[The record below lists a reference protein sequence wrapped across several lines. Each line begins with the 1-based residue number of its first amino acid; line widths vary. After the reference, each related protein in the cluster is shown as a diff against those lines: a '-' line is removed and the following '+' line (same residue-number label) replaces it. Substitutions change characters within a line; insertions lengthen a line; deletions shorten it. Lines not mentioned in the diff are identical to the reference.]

1 MPASDWLSFRQ
12 RKDSLHC
19 SLELKE
25 METEFI
31 RRESIFL
38 LLLLFIA
45 VFAGAARRLRVPYPI
60 LLTIIGGILGTLPIF
75 PNVAL
80 EPTLVFFVF
89 LPPLLFAAGW
99 QLSWREFQSN
109 FSRILRLA
117 VGLVVFTI
125 VVLIAGRRWLLPGFD
140 WQSALLLGAIV
151 GATDAIAATAI
162 ARRLGLPRRIVD
174 ILEAESLVNDGTG
187 LLAFQFSL
195 GILLSGHTP
204 TMIEGVGRLV
214 YLSGGGVLIGLLI
227 GYFVSKLERW
237 IDDGPIEIV
246 VSLLI
251 CYAVYIVAQRLHT
264 SGVLAVIAC
273 SMLMSRESHRFMS
286 PQVRLQFA
294 GVWDVVTF
302 VLNGVVFILIGL
314 QFPFVR
320 SQLSGIGIWRLL
332 QAGVVFSISIVL
344 LRLIWIFAETYAVY
358 WYCRLRRHANNPAP
372 RPKELL
378 VLGWGGMRGVLS
390 LAAAFSVPYSLAN
403 GASFGQRSMIVY
415 LTFCLIVTSLV
426 LQGLT
431 MPSLIRLMAIDSTND
446 EEREERQARRR
457 LVEDVLRYLNRRR
470 VQERFEAAVV
480 TEMLSLFERRLRA
493 LPIEEHE
500 GDEAGSRIQ
509 RDALLLEILQV
520 ERESLIRLRN
530 DSAIS
535 DDVVRAIQRDLD
547 LLESHVHTGSAP
559 RILAQHL

>member
-1 MPASDWLSFRQ
+1 
-12 RKDSLHC
+12 
-19 SLELKE
+19 
-25 METEFI
+25 MEAEFI

-38 LLLLFIA
+38 LLLLFVA

-60 LLTIIGGILGTLPIF
+60 LLTIIGGILGALPIF
-75 PNVAL
+75 PNIAL
-80 EPTLVFFVF
+80 EPNLVFFVF

-99 QLSWREFQSN
+99 QLSWREFQAN
-109 FSRILRLA
+109 LSRILRLA
-117 VGLVVFTI
+117 VGLVIFTI
-125 VVLIAGRRWLLPGFD
+125 LVLIAGRRWLLPGFD
-140 WQSALLLGAIV
+140 WQSALLLGAII

-162 ARRLGLPRRIVD
+162 ARRLGLPRRVVD

-195 GILLSGHTP
+195 GILISGHTP
-204 TMIEGVGRLV
+204 TVIDGVGKLV
-214 YLSGGGVLIGLLI
+214 YLSGGGVLVGFLV

-251 CYAVYIVAQRLHT
+251 CYTVYIVAQRLHT

-273 SMLMSRESHRFMS
+273 SMLMSHESHRFMS

-294 GVWDVVTF
+294 GVWDVMTF

-314 QFPFVR
+314 QLPFVQ

-332 QAGVVFSISIVL
+332 QAGAVFSISIVL
-344 LRLIWIFAETYAVY
+344 LRLVWIFAETYVVY
-358 WYCRLRRHANNPAP
+358 WYCRIRRYTDNAAP
-372 RPKELL
+372 HPKELL

-403 GASFGQRSMIVY
+403 GASFRQRSMIVY

-431 MPSLIRLMAIDSTND
+431 MPSLIRLLAIDSTND

-457 LVEDVLRYLNRRR
+457 LIEDVLRYLNRRR
-470 VQERFEAAVV
+470 VQERFDAAVV
-480 TEMLSLFERRLRA
+480 TEMLSMYERRLRA
-493 LPIEEHE
+493 LPMEELE
-500 GDEAGSRIQ
+500 GDEAVSRIQ
-509 RDALLLEILQV
+509 RNALLLEILQI

-530 DSAIS
+530 DAVIS
-535 DDVVRAIQRDLD
+535 DDVARSIQRDLD
-547 LLESHVHTGSAP
+547 LLESHVHTGSTASV
-559 RILAQHL
+559 LARHL

>member
-1 MPASDWLSFRQ
+1 
-12 RKDSLHC
+12 
-19 SLELKE
+19 
-25 METEFI
+25 MEAEFI

-38 LLLLFIA
+38 LLLLFVA

-60 LLTIIGGILGTLPIF
+60 LLTIIGGILGTLPIL
-75 PNVAL
+75 PNIAL
-80 EPTLVFFVF
+80 EPTLVFYVF

-99 QLSWREFQSN
+99 QLSWREFQAN

-117 VGLVVFTI
+117 VGLVIFTI
-125 VVLIAGRRWLLPGFD
+125 LALIAGRRWLLPGFD
-140 WQSALLLGAIV
+140 WQSALLLGAII

-204 TMIEGVGRLV
+204 TVIEGVGKLV

-273 SMLMSRESHRFMS
+273 SMLMSRESHRFTS

-294 GVWDVVTF
+294 GVWDVMTF
-302 VLNGVVFILIGL
+302 VLNGVVFILIGMQL
-314 QFPFVR
+314 PFVR
-320 SQLSGIGIWRLL
+320 SQLSGVSIWRLL
-332 QAGVVFSISIVL
+332 QAGAVFSVSIVL
-344 LRLIWIFAETYAVY
+344 LRLVWIFAETYAVY
-358 WYCRLRRHANNPAP
+358 WYCRLRRHPNNSAP

-390 LAAAFSVPYSLAN
+390 LAAAFSIPYSFPN
-403 GASFGQRSMIVY
+403 GASFEHRSMIVY

-426 LQGLT
+426 IQGLT
-431 MPSLIRLMAIDSTND
+431 MPSLIRLMSIDRTNI
-446 EEREERQARRR
+446 EEHEERQARRK

-470 VQERFEAAVV
+470 VQERFDAAVV
-480 TEMLSLFERRLRA
+480 TEMLSMYERRLRE
-493 LPIEEHE
+493 LPIERLA
-500 GDEAGSRIQ
+500 GNEAGSRMQ
-509 RDALLLEILQV
+509 RGALLLEILQV
-520 ERESLIRLRN
+520 ERESLVRLRN
-530 DSAIS
+530 DAAIS
-535 DDVVRAIQRDLD
+535 DDVVRSIQKDLD
-547 LLESHVHTGSAP
+547 LLESHVHTGSAASV
-559 RILAQHL
+559 LAQHL

>member
-1 MPASDWLSFRQ
+1 
-12 RKDSLHC
+12 
-19 SLELKE
+19 
-25 METEFI
+25 MEAEFI

-38 LLLLFIA
+38 LLLLFVA
-45 VFAGAARRLRVPYPI
+45 VFSSAARRLRVPYPI
-60 LLTIIGGILGTLPIF
+60 LLTIIGGILGTVPIF
-75 PNVAL
+75 PNIAL
-80 EPTLVFFVF
+80 EPNLVFFVF

-99 QLSWREFQSN
+99 QLSWREFQEN

-117 VGLVVFTI
+117 VGLVIFTI
-125 VVLIAGRRWLLPGFD
+125 LVLIAGRRWLLPGFD
-140 WQSALLLGAIV
+140 WKSALLLGSII

-195 GILLSGHTP
+195 VILLSGHTP
-204 TMIEGVGRLV
+204 TVIEGVGRLV
-214 YLSGGGVLIGLLI
+214 YLSGGGVLIGFLI
-227 GYFVSKLERW
+227 GYFVSELERW

-251 CYAVYIVAQRLHT
+251 CYAVYILAQRLHM

-294 GVWDVVTF
+294 GFWEVTTF

-314 QFPFVR
+314 QLPLVR
-320 SQLSGIGIWRLL
+320 SQLSGMGIGRLL
-332 QAGVVFSISIVL
+332 QAGAIFGISIVM
-344 LRLIWIFAETYAVY
+344 LRLVWIFAETYAVY
-358 WYCRLRRHANNPAP
+358 WYRRLRRNPDNAAP
-372 RPKELL
+372 HPKELL
-378 VLGWGGMRGVLS
+378 ILSWGGMRGVLS
-390 LAAAFSVPYSLAN
+390 LAAAFSVPYSFAN

-415 LTFCLIVTSLV
+415 LTFCVIVTSLV

-431 MPSLIRLMAIDSTND
+431 MPSLIRWLAIDSTND
-446 EEREERQARRR
+446 EEREKRHAQRTLA
-457 LVEDVLRYLNRRR
+457 EDVLRYLNRRR
-470 VQERFEAAVV
+470 VQERFDAAVV
-480 TEMLSLFERRLRA
+480 REMLSLYEGRLRA
-493 LPIEEHE
+493 LPIEEPE
-500 GDEAGSRIQ
+500 VGATVSRMQ

-530 DSAIS
+530 EAAIS
-535 DDVVRAIQRDLD
+535 DDVARFLQRDLD
-547 LLESHVHTGSAP
+547 LLESHVHTGSAASA
-559 RILAQHL
+559 LAQHL

>member
-1 MPASDWLSFRQ
+1 
-12 RKDSLHC
+12 
-19 SLELKE
+19 
-25 METEFI
+25 MEAEFI
-31 RRESIFL
+31 RKESIFL
-38 LLLLFIA
+38 LLLLFVA

-60 LLTIIGGILGTLPIF
+60 LLTIVGGILGGLAIF
-75 PNVAL
+75 PNIAL
-80 EPTLVFFVF
+80 DPNLVFFVF

-99 QLSWREFQSN
+99 QLSWREFQAN

-117 VGLVVFTI
+117 VGLVIFTI
-125 VVLIAGRRWLLPGFD
+125 LVLIAARRWLLPGFD
-140 WQSALLLGAIV
+140 WKSALLLGAII
-151 GATDAIAATAI
+151 GATDAIAATSI

-174 ILEAESLVNDGTG
+174 VLEAESLVNDGTG

-195 GILLSGHTP
+195 GILVSGHTP
-204 TMIEGVGRLV
+204 TVFESVGKLI

-251 CYAVYIVAQRLHT
+251 SYAVYILAQRFHT

-273 SMLMSRESHRFMS
+273 SMLMSHESHRFMS
-286 PQVRLQFA
+286 PQVRLQFTGA
-294 GVWDVVTF
+294 WDVITF

-314 QFPFVR
+314 QLPFVR
-320 SQLSGIGIWRLL
+320 SQLSGISIWRLL
-332 QAGVVFSISIVL
+332 QAGALFSLSIL
-344 LRLIWIFAETYAVY
+344 ALRLGWIFAETYVVF
-358 WYCRLRRHANNPAP
+358 WYRQLQKRRDNAAP
-372 RPKELL
+372 RPRELF
-378 VLGWGGMRGVLS
+378 VLSWGGMRGVLS

-446 EEREERQARRR
+446 EEREERYARRR

-470 VQERFEAAVV
+470 VQERFELAVV
-480 TEMLSLFERRLRA
+480 TEMLSIYERRLRA
-493 LPIEEHE
+493 LPMEELK
-500 GDEAGSRIQ
+500 GDEEGSRIQ
-509 RDALLLEILQV
+509 RDALLLEMLQI
-520 ERESLIRLRN
+520 ERESLIQLRN
-530 DSAIS
+530 EAAIS
-535 DDVVRAIQRDLD
+535 DDVARTIERDLD
-547 LLESHVHTGSAP
+547 LLESHVHTGSA
-559 RILAQHL
+559 RSVLARHL

>member
-1 MPASDWLSFRQ
+1 
-12 RKDSLHC
+12 
-19 SLELKE
+19 
-25 METEFI
+25 MEAEFI

-38 LLLLFIA
+38 LLLLFVA

-75 PNVAL
+75 PNIAL
-80 EPTLVFFVF
+80 EPNLVFFVF

-99 QLSWREFQSN
+99 QLSWREFRAN

-117 VGLVVFTI
+117 VGLVIFTI
-125 VVLIAGRRWLLPGFD
+125 LVLIAGRGWLLPGFD
-140 WQSALLLGAIV
+140 WQSALLLGAII

-204 TMIEGVGRLV
+204 TVIEGAGKLV

-237 IDDGPIEIV
+237 IEDGPIEIV

-273 SMLMSRESHRFMS
+273 SMLMSRESHRFTS

-294 GVWDVVTF
+294 AVWDVMTF
-302 VLNGVVFILIGL
+302 VLNGVVFILIGMQL
-314 QFPFVR
+314 PFVR
-320 SQLSGIGIWRLL
+320 SQLSGVSIWRLL
-332 QAGVVFSISIVL
+332 QAGAVFSISIVL
-344 LRLIWIFAETYAVY
+344 LRLVWIFAETYAVY
-358 WYCRLRRHANNPAP
+358 WYCRLRRHPDNSAP

-390 LAAAFSVPYSLAN
+390 LAAAFSVPYSFAN
-403 GASFGQRSMIVY
+403 GASFEQRSMIVY

-426 LQGLT
+426 IQGLT
-431 MPSLIRLMAIDSTND
+431 MPSLIRLMSIDSTNS
-446 EEREERQARRR
+446 EEQEERQARRK

-470 VQERFEAAVV
+470 VQKRFDAGVV
-480 TEMLSLFERRLRA
+480 TEMLSMYERRLRE
-493 LPIEEHE
+493 LPIEKLA
-500 GDEAGSRIQ
+500 GNEAGSRMQ
-509 RDALLLEILQV
+509 RGALLLEILQV
-520 ERESLIRLRN
+520 ERESLVRLRN
-530 DSAIS
+530 DAAIS
-535 DDVVRAIQRDLD
+535 DDVVRSIQKDLD
-547 LLESHVHTGSAP
+547 LLESHVHTGSAASV
-559 RILAQHL
+559 LAQHL

>member
-1 MPASDWLSFRQ
+1 MR
-12 RKDSLHC
+12 RDSG
-19 SLELKE
+19 SIELQG
-25 METEFI
+25 MEAEFI

-75 PNVAL
+75 PNIAL
-80 EPTLVFFVF
+80 EPNLVFFVF

-99 QLSWREFQSN
+99 QLSWREFHAN

-117 VGLVVFTI
+117 VGLVIFTI
-125 VVLIAGRRWLLPGFD
+125 LALIAGRSWLLPGFD
-140 WQSALLLGAIV
+140 WQSALLLGAII

-204 TMIEGVGRLV
+204 TVIEGIGKLV
-214 YLSGGGVLIGLLI
+214 YLSGGGVLIGFLI

-246 VSLLI
+246 VSILI
-251 CYAVYIVAQRLHT
+251 CYTVYIAAQRLHT

-294 GVWDVVTF
+294 GVWDVMTF

-314 QFPFVR
+314 QLPLVR

-332 QAGVVFSISIVL
+332 EAGVIFSTSIVL
-344 LRLIWIFAETYAVY
+344 LRLVWIFAETYAVY
-358 WYCRLRRHANNPAP
+358 LYCRLRRHTNNPAP
-372 RPKELL
+372 RPRELL

-403 GASFGQRSMIVY
+403 GTSFGQRSMIVY

-431 MPSLIRLMAIDSTND
+431 MPSLIRLMAIDSSND

-457 LVEDVLRYLNRRR
+457 LVEEVLRYLNRRR
-470 VQERFEAAVV
+470 VQERFDSAVV
-480 TEMLSLFERRLRA
+480 KEMLSMYERRLRA
-493 LPIEEHE
+493 LPIEELE
-500 GDEAGSRIQ
+500 SNEAGSRMQ

-520 ERESLIRLRN
+520 ERESLIQLRN
-530 DSAIS
+530 DAAIS
-535 DDVVRAIQRDLD
+535 DDVARSIQRDLD
-547 LLESHVHTGSAP
+547 LLESHVHTGSAASV
-559 RILAQHL
+559 LTQHHL

>member
-1 MPASDWLSFRQ
+1 
-12 RKDSLHC
+12 
-19 SLELKE
+19 
-25 METEFI
+25 MEAEFI
-31 RRESIFL
+31 RKESIFL
-38 LLLLFIA
+38 LLLLFVA

-60 LLTIIGGILGTLPIF
+60 LLTIVGGILGGLAIF
-75 PNVAL
+75 PNIAL
-80 EPTLVFFVF
+80 DPNLVFFVF

-99 QLSWREFQSN
+99 QLSWREFQAN

-117 VGLVVFTI
+117 VGLVIFTI
-125 VVLIAGRRWLLPGFD
+125 LVLIAARRWLLPGFD
-140 WQSALLLGAIV
+140 WKSALLLGAII
-151 GATDAIAATAI
+151 GATDAIAATSI

-174 ILEAESLVNDGTG
+174 VLEAESLVNDGTG

-195 GILLSGHTP
+195 GILVSGHTP
-204 TMIEGVGRLV
+204 TVFESVGKLI

-251 CYAVYIVAQRLHT
+251 SYAVYILAQRFHT

-273 SMLMSRESHRFMS
+273 SMLMSHESHRFMS
-286 PQVRLQFA
+286 PQVRLQFTGA
-294 GVWDVVTF
+294 WDVITF

-314 QFPFVR
+314 QLPFVR
-320 SQLSGIGIWRLL
+320 SQLSGISIWRLL
-332 QAGVVFSISIVL
+332 QAGALFSLSIL
-344 LRLIWIFAETYAVY
+344 ALRLGWIFAETYVVF
-358 WYCRLRRHANNPAP
+358 WYRQLQKRRDNAAP
-372 RPKELL
+372 RPRELF
-378 VLGWGGMRGVLS
+378 VLSWGGMRGVLS

-446 EEREERQARRR
+446 EEREERYARRR

-470 VQERFEAAVV
+470 VQERFELAVV
-480 TEMLSLFERRLRA
+480 TEMLSIYERRLRA
-493 LPIEEHE
+493 LPMEELK
-500 GDEAGSRIQ
+500 GDEEGSRMQ
-509 RDALLLEILQV
+509 RDALLLEMLQI
-520 ERESLIRLRN
+520 ERESLIQLRN
-530 DSAIS
+530 EAAIS
-535 DDVVRAIQRDLD
+535 DDVARTIERDLD
-547 LLESHVHTGSAP
+547 LLESHVHTGSA
-559 RILAQHL
+559 RSVLARHL

>member
-1 MPASDWLSFRQ
+1 
-12 RKDSLHC
+12 
-19 SLELKE
+19 
-25 METEFI
+25 MEAEFI

-38 LLLLFIA
+38 LLLLFVA

-60 LLTIIGGILGTLPIF
+60 LLTIIGGILGILPIF
-75 PNVAL
+75 PNIAL
-80 EPTLVFFVF
+80 EPNLVFYVF

-99 QLSWREFQSN
+99 QLSWREFQAN
-109 FSRILRLA
+109 FGRIVRLA
-117 VGLVVFTI
+117 VGLVIFTI
-125 VVLIAGRRWLLPGFD
+125 LVLMAGRRWLLPGFD
-140 WQSALLLGAIV
+140 WQSALLLGAII

-204 TMIEGVGRLV
+204 TVIEGIGKLV
-214 YLSGGGVLIGLLI
+214 YLSGGGVLIGFLI

-246 VSLLI
+246 VSILI
-251 CYAVYIVAQRLHT
+251 CYTVYIAAQRLHT

-294 GVWDVVTF
+294 GVWDVMTF

-314 QFPFVR
+314 QLPLVR

-332 QAGVVFSISIVL
+332 EAGVIFSTSIVL
-344 LRLIWIFAETYAVY
+344 LRLVWIFAETYAVY
-358 WYCRLRRHANNPAP
+358 LYCRLRRHTNNPAP
-372 RPKELL
+372 RPRELL

-403 GASFGQRSMIVY
+403 GTSFGQRSMIVY

-431 MPSLIRLMAIDSTND
+431 MPSLIRLMAIDSSND

-457 LVEDVLRYLNRRR
+457 LVEEVLRYLNRRR
-470 VQERFEAAVV
+470 VQERFDSAVV
-480 TEMLSLFERRLRA
+480 KEMLSMYERRLRA
-493 LPIEEHE
+493 LPIEELE
-500 GDEAGSRIQ
+500 SNEAGSRMQ

-520 ERESLIRLRN
+520 ERESLIQLRN
-530 DSAIS
+530 DAAIS
-535 DDVVRAIQRDLD
+535 DDVARSIQRDLD
-547 LLESHVHTGSAP
+547 LLESHVHTGSAASV
-559 RILAQHL
+559 LTQHHL

>member
-1 MPASDWLSFRQ
+1 
-12 RKDSLHC
+12 
-19 SLELKE
+19 
-25 METEFI
+25 MEAEFI

-75 PNVAL
+75 PNIAL
-80 EPTLVFFVF
+80 EPNLVFFVF

-99 QLSWREFQSN
+99 QLSWREFQAN
-109 FSRILRLA
+109 LSRTLRLA
-117 VGLVVFTI
+117 VGLVIFTI

-140 WQSALLLGAIV
+140 WQSALLLGAII

-174 ILEAESLVNDGTG
+174 VLEAESLVNDGTG

-204 TMIEGVGRLV
+204 TVIEGVGKLV
-214 YLSGGGVLIGLLI
+214 YLSGGGVLIGFLI

-251 CYAVYIVAQRLHT
+251 CYSVYIVAQRLHT

-294 GVWDVVTF
+294 GVWDVMTF

-314 QFPFVR
+314 QLPLVR

-332 QAGVVFSISIVL
+332 QAGAVFSISIVL
-344 LRLIWIFAETYAVY
+344 LRMVWIFAETYAVY
-358 WYCRLRRHANNPAP
+358 WYCRLRRQTNNAAP
-372 RPKELL
+372 RPEELL
-378 VLGWGGMRGVLS
+378 VLSWGGMRGVLS
-390 LAAAFSVPYSLAN
+390 LAAAFSVPYSLAK
-403 GASFGQRSMIVY
+403 GTSFGPRSMIVY

-470 VQERFEAAVV
+470 VHERFDAAVV
-480 TEMLSLFERRLRA
+480 TEMLSMYERRLRA
-493 LPIEEHE
+493 LPIEELQ
-500 GDEAGSRIQ
+500 GNEAGSRTQ

-530 DSAIS
+530 DAAIS
-535 DDVVRAIQRDLD
+535 DDVARSIQRDLD
-547 LLESHVHTGSAP
+547 LLESHVHTGSAASV
-559 RILAQHL
+559 LAQHP

>member
-1 MPASDWLSFRQ
+1 
-12 RKDSLHC
+12 
-19 SLELKE
+19 
-25 METEFI
+25 
-31 RRESIFL
+31 
-38 LLLLFIA
+38 
-45 VFAGAARRLRVPYPI
+45 
-60 LLTIIGGILGTLPIF
+60 
-75 PNVAL
+75 
-80 EPTLVFFVF
+80 
-89 LPPLLFAAGW
+89 
-99 QLSWREFQSN
+99 
-109 FSRILRLA
+109 
-117 VGLVVFTI
+117 
-125 VVLIAGRRWLLPGFD
+125 
-140 WQSALLLGAIV
+140 
-151 GATDAIAATAI
+151 
-162 ARRLGLPRRIVD
+162 VD
-174 ILEAESLVNDGTG
+174 VLEAESLVNDGTG

-204 TMIEGVGRLV
+204 TVIEGVGKLV
-214 YLSGGGVLIGLLI
+214 YLSGGGVLIGFLI

-251 CYAVYIVAQRLHT
+251 CYSVYIVAQRLHT

-294 GVWDVVTF
+294 GVWDVMTF

-314 QFPFVR
+314 QLPLVR

-332 QAGVVFSISIVL
+332 QAGAVFSISIVL
-344 LRLIWIFAETYAVY
+344 LRMVWIFAETYAVY
-358 WYCRLRRHANNPAP
+358 WYCRLRRQTNNAAP
-372 RPKELL
+372 RPEELL
-378 VLGWGGMRGVLS
+378 VLSWGGMRGVLS
-390 LAAAFSVPYSLAN
+390 LAAAFSVPYSLAK
-403 GASFGQRSMIVY
+403 GTSFGPRSMIVY

-470 VQERFEAAVV
+470 VHERFDAAVV
-480 TEMLSLFERRLRA
+480 TEMLSMYERRLRA
-493 LPIEEHE
+493 LPIEELQ
-500 GDEAGSRIQ
+500 GNEAGSRTQ

-530 DSAIS
+530 DAAIS
-535 DDVVRAIQRDLD
+535 DDVARSIQRDLD
-547 LLESHVHTGSAP
+547 LLESHVHTGSAASV
-559 RILAQHL
+559 LAQHP

>member
-1 MPASDWLSFRQ
+1 VGLSKTMRSDSG
-12 RKDSLHC
+12 SI
-19 SLELKE
+19 ELQG
-25 METEFI
+25 MEAEFI

-75 PNVAL
+75 PNIAL
-80 EPTLVFFVF
+80 EPNLVFFVF

-99 QLSWREFQSN
+99 QLSWREFHAN

-117 VGLVVFTI
+117 VGLVIFTI
-125 VVLIAGRRWLLPGFD
+125 LALIAGRSWLLPGFD
-140 WQSALLLGAIV
+140 WQSALLLGAII

-204 TMIEGVGRLV
+204 TVIEGIGKLV
-214 YLSGGGVLIGLLI
+214 YLSGGGVLIGFLI

-246 VSLLI
+246 VSILI
-251 CYAVYIVAQRLHT
+251 CYTVYIAAQRLHT

-294 GVWDVVTF
+294 GVWDVMTF

-314 QFPFVR
+314 QLPLVR

-332 QAGVVFSISIVL
+332 EAGVIFSTSIVL
-344 LRLIWIFAETYAVY
+344 LRLVWIFAETYAVY
-358 WYCRLRRHANNPAP
+358 LYCRLRRHTNNPAP
-372 RPKELL
+372 RPRELL

-403 GASFGQRSMIVY
+403 GTSFGQRSMIVY

-431 MPSLIRLMAIDSTND
+431 MPSLIRLMAIDSSND

-457 LVEDVLRYLNRRR
+457 LVEEVLRYLNRRR
-470 VQERFEAAVV
+470 VQERFDSAVV
-480 TEMLSLFERRLRA
+480 KEMLSMYERRLRA
-493 LPIEEHE
+493 LPIEELE
-500 GDEAGSRIQ
+500 SNEAGSRMQ

-520 ERESLIRLRN
+520 ERESLIQLRN
-530 DSAIS
+530 DAAIS
-535 DDVVRAIQRDLD
+535 DDVARSIQRDLD
-547 LLESHVHTGSAP
+547 LLESHVHTGSAASV
-559 RILAQHL
+559 LTQHHL